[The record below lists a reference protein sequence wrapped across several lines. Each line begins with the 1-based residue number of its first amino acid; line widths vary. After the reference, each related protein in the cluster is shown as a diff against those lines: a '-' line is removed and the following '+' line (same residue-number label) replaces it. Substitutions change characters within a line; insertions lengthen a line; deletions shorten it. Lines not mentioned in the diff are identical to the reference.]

1 MEESAVLR
9 RENELRKRNEEIRM
23 KKAESVEFESSKNC
37 STEKIDTGITES
49 EAQRRSTNAVKKFEK
64 ESISH

>member
-1 MEESAVLR
+1 
-9 RENELRKRNEEIRM
+9 M